1 MKEVDGVENLVT
13 VMVDTVHSMMDIF
26 QHQYTLKDDTIEL
39 NMSEDMPEDLS
50 VKYRSVAVQTET
62 AFQDKLE
69 AIFEELSQNQIKY
82 FLDALLTLV
91 SKEDNKCIDQKQEY
105 YKDVFKQVT
114 LHMNRHAKGWSKAWR
129 LGGGVIMVIL
139 IVQFFMINTI

>member
-1 MKEVDGVENLVT
+1 MEEVDGVENLVT

-26 QHQYTLKDDTIEL
+26 QHQYTLKDDTVEL

-69 AIFEELSQNQIKY
+69 AIFEELSKNQIKY

-91 SKEDNKCIDQKQEY
+91 SKEENRSIDQQKEY
-105 YKDVFKQVT
+105 YKDLFKQVT
-114 LHMNRHAKGWSKAWR
+114 SHMNSHTNGRSKAVSHVHFAR
-129 LGGGVIMVIL
+129 HFSPYL
-139 IVQFFMINTI
+139 I